1 MKKLLLLLNLSVS
14 NVKRIFSMSE
24 SSVFFSLI
32 IMCTMLTITSPYFLT
47 ANNLLNIVRQISVI
61 AIISSGMTF
70 AIIVGGIDLS
80 VGSMMAFTGC
90 LIALLMQ
97 KGINPWLAVI
107 VGLAAGVTMGAITG
121 MFISRLRMPAFVAT
135 LGMMTFLRGMALTI
149 TDGWPITLFDISKK
163 YKLLFQLGQGKI
175 GLVPIQAI
183 CMFMV
188 LIILHFV
195 LSRTPFGYKVYAV
208 GGNERA
214 AYISGINVKKTK
226 LIVFSLSGFLCAIAA
241 VLSVTYIV
249 AIEPMIGLGY
259 ELDAIAAAVIGGTD
273 LMGGSGTILGT
284 FLGACIMGVL
294 YNGLVLLGVSPFM
307 QQSLIGLVV
316 IGAVTVGLILK
327 KRR

>member
-1 MKKLLLLLNLSVS
+1 
-14 NVKRIFSMSE
+14 MSE
-24 SSVFFSLI
+24 SGVFFSLI
-32 IMCTMLTITSPYFLT
+32 IMCTALTFLSPYFLT
-47 ANNLLNIVRQISVI
+47 ADNLFNIVRQISVI

-90 LIALLMQ
+90 LMALFMQ
-97 KGINPWLAVI
+97 KGMDPWLSAI
-107 VGLAAGVTMGAITG
+107 VGLAGGITMGAISG

-135 LGMMTFLRGMALTI
+135 LGMMSFLRGMALTI
-149 TDGWPITLFDISKK
+149 TNGWPIGLYDYSKE
-163 YKLLFQLGQGKI
+163 YKLFFLLGSGKI
-175 GLVPIQAI
+175 GIVPIQAI
-183 CMFMV
+183 CMVIV

-195 LSRTPFGYKVYAV
+195 LSRMSFGYKVYAV

-214 AYISGINVKKTK
+214 AYVSGINVKNIK

-241 VLSVTYIV
+241 VLSVTYIR
-249 AIEPMIGLGY
+249 AIEPMIGIGY

-294 YNGLVLLGVSPFM
+294 NNGLVLLGVSPFM

-316 IGAVTVGLILK
+316 IGAVTIGLILK
-327 KRR
+327 KRQ